1 MLSKIIINI
10 ARKSQGN
17 RMKIPGKLHEKDC
30 HGNFTKKNQ
39 KLEKST
45 KNFKTNSLEGKDVKK
60 NLHAIFLQKT

>member
-1 MLSKIIINI
+1 
-10 ARKSQGN
+10 
-17 RMKIPGKLHEKDC
+17 MKIPGKLHEKDC